1 MVSGPP
7 FKYASPS
14 NDPAIGIMAFELGI
28 NWESVSKITSHL
40 PPYLVPVGL
49 TGSQDEPTVLQE
61 LQHSKFPLMIM
72 TALSFG
78 NHVMAL

>member
-1 MVSGPP
+1 VSGRP

-28 NWESVSKITSHL
+28 NWNLYSRPDFLLT
-40 PPYLVPVGL
+40 PGLVPVSL
-49 TGSQDEPTVLQE
+49 TGSPDEPTILQE
-61 LQHSKFPLMIM
+61 LQHSKFSLMIM

-78 NHVMAL
+78 NHVMAS